1 MRTMTFVMG
10 TLVGAVAMS
19 YWSRNSKS
27 IPFGFSNTMAQDTL
41 KNMIQKNP
49 ELQQEVNKIAED
61 NHIPVI

>member
-19 YWSRNSKS
+19 YWSRNSKVLPFSLSNS
-27 IPFGFSNTMAQDTL
+27 IGQDTL
-41 KNMIQKNP
+41 KSMIHKNP
-49 ELQQEVNKIAED
+49 EVQQEVNKIAEE